1 MSNSILKSPNQ
12 IPINS
17 NDLINLLKG
26 QEIKFKL
33 YKHKPLI
40 SVKEAKSVQALLFPS
55 NMYSVHIKNLYLR
68 DKKKNNFLI
77 TCEQD
82 KKIDLK
88 LLKEKIKS
96 DRLSFGS
103 SDRLFQNLGVL
114 PGAVSPFCMLNGIK
128 KNVNFY
134 CDYDLKQFN
143 KIYLHPLVSDRT
155 VCLNINDLEKF
166 LKKHDIYINWINL

>member
-17 NDLINLLKG
+17 NDLINLLEI

-40 SVKEAKSVQALLFPS
+40 SVKEAKSVQALIFPS
-55 NMYSVHIKNLYLR
+55 NRYSVHIKNLYLR

-103 SDRLFQNLGVL
+103 AERLYQYLGVF

-128 KNVNFY
+128 NNVKFF
-134 CDYDLKQFN
+134 CDFDLKQFKN
-143 KIYLHPLVSDRT
+143 IYLHPFVNDRT
-155 VCLNINDLEKF
+155 VCLSINDLEKF
-166 LKKHDIYINWINL
+166 LKKYDISINWENV

>member
-1 MSNSILKSPNQ
+1 MFILKTF
-12 IPINS
+12 IW
-17 NDLINLLKG
+17 
-26 QEIKFKL
+26 ET
-33 YKHKPLI
+33 
-40 SVKEAKSVQALLFPS
+40 
-55 NMYSVHIKNLYLR
+55 
-68 DKKKNNFLI
+68 KKKNFLI

-103 SDRLFQNLGVL
+103 AERLYQYLGVF

-128 KNVNFY
+128 NNVKFF
-134 CDYDLKQFN
+134 CDFDLKQFKN
-143 KIYLHPLVSDRT
+143 IYLHPFVNDRT

-166 LKKHDIYINWINL
+166 LKKYDISINWENV